1 MTSLQPDDSHQ
12 TLILWSFGFNKK
24 WTTTHSRPTGTM
36 LHFYCSV
43 SDTDFFFFLFF
54 SSLYLVFFVVN
65 TKPDKRLTHNKH
77 ASFLPLE
84 CIVSTQSISAVEQG
98 STDHL
103 KNQTNKQKYFWGS
116 GGCKQ
121 GQRLKSEQSVGTPKR
136 CLRLSVPLFCRSFLI
151 LFKNHSWWRELP
163 SPLRPPSQ
171 HPVSRVALIHITK
184 LDYCMQYK
192 SFITPL

>member
-1 MTSLQPDDSHQ
+1 
-12 TLILWSFGFNKK
+12 
-24 WTTTHSRPTGTM
+24 M

-103 KNQTNKQKYFWGS
+103 KNQTNKQKYFWGEWGVQTGS
-116 GGCKQ
+116 KVKIGTERRDTKALPPTLCSFILPQFSYSFQKPQLMTGAAVPPPTTVPTSREPSCTHSHYK
-121 GQRLKSEQSVGTPKR
+121 VGLLHAIQIIHYSAIISHAYFKTH
-136 CLRLSVPLFCRSFLI
+136 I
-151 LFKNHSWWRELP
+151 L
-163 SPLRPPSQ
+163 
-171 HPVSRVALIHITK
+171 VVARHL
-184 LDYCMQYK
+184 LAYK
-192 SFITPL
+192 S